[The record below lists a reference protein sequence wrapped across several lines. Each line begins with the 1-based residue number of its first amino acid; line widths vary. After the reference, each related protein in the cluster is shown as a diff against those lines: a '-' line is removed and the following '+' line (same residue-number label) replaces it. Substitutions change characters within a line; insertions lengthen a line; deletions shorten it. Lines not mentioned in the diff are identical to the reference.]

1 MLGGSTT
8 VDDSSEFALGSSDV
22 VDASVSLEGDV
33 ERTPPRHE
41 RGPSL
46 VHDIVTS
53 AIDKAEEESAEAW
66 EAVDAAMERAT
77 EGISKSGSMAGS
89 RPPTAASQGT
99 QVHNLVEDA
108 IHNVE
113 QQAEQSEIIHTLVDG
128 VVQNVIDSAEKNP
141 DDRPPSVVAHDVST
155 ASNTQEFDESNEYSA
170 DFESADP
177 TDPSSGD
184 IARSL
189 MPSSKLSSMQDMEAA
204 ADVSEMSPKAVGGA
218 TGDLFAATRKTTAE
232 PQPDP
237 EPEPELEPEPG
248 QNPCRSCPAVSCRPC
263 RTWRQPPTYPRCL
276 QRLWAAQRR
285 PLRTTRKTTAEPQP
299 IPSRARAGPDRWRRR
314 NRLRWPT

>member
-1 MLGGSTT
+1 MSILMAVSDPPSRPASSVATGKSSPVAGGDVEGDMLGGSTT
-8 VDDSSEFALGSSDV
+8 VDDSSEFAFGSSDV

-53 AIDKAEEESAEAW
+53 AIDKAEESAEAW

-113 QQAEQSEIIHTLVDG
+113 QQAEQSEII
-128 VVQNVIDSAEKNP
+128 Q
-141 DDRPPSVVAHDVST
+141 R
-155 ASNTQEFDESNEYSA
+155 
-170 DFESADP
+170 
-177 TDPSSGD
+177 
-184 IARSL
+184 
-189 MPSSKLSSMQDMEAA
+189 SSM
-204 ADVSEMSPKAVGGA
+204 VCSERS
-218 TGDLFAATRKTTAE
+218 TRRE
-232 PQPDP
+232 S
-237 EPEPELEPEPG
+237 
-248 QNPCRSCPAVSCRPC
+248 R
-263 RTWRQPPTYPRCL
+263 RQ
-276 QRLWAAQRR
+276 A
-285 PLRTTRKTTAEPQP
+285 P
-299 IPSRARAGPDRWRRR
+299 IRGRARRQHRVEHARV
-314 NRLRWPT
+314 